1 MIDLDKRLNIIE
13 SALTMLAN
21 DQLKLVTDD
30 ELVDTRIEIFEKIEQ
45 IQIDTSAIEHQ
56 LDLLENIITDIT
68 TQQGR

>member
-21 DQLKLVTDD
+21 EQSKLVTDD

-68 TQQGR
+68 AQQGR